1 MRRETTALAPC
12 WRAASARRRLVS
24 YPSLLIAASTQPRS
38 PAVRHLNRLRTAWTV
53 AFLATALP
61 AITTAQTSARD
72 ALRSAIDSIASAPI
86 KEGKV
91 AGMSV
96 VVVQGNDTIIMRGYG
111 LADLELDVPTPD
123 RASYEIGSV
132 TKQFTAAAILRL
144 VEQGRVRLDAAIT
157 DYLPEYPT
165 HGARITV
172 RHLLNHTSG
181 IHSYTSLPNF
191 MVLTRK
197 KMPRDS
203 IVAAF
208 KDLPLDF
215 QPGEAMSYSNSA
227 FFLLGVLIEKVSG
240 RSYASYI
247 HDSLF
252 ARAGMPD
259 SRYCSENAVVKR
271 RAHGYDTDSTGLV
284 LAAYLDQSWPFSAG
298 GLCSTVG
305 DLAAWTRA
313 LHHGGILGPAAYREL
328 ISADTLNDG
337 TRLRYAKGLAIAE
350 IHGHPA
356 IAHAGGIPGFLSE
369 LRYYPE
375 ADLTIAVLMNTIGP
389 KDPQE
394 VANAIADRLLPARP
408 AVAHRLDVKPESVVG
423 QYRGTGPDSQ
433 TVLTFARDLQGLTVQ
448 VDTGKTNSLTY
459 TGNLTFAQ
467 GQTLFRFLK
476 TGDGINAVRR
486 DEVYG
491 NTLFRRDGGTQRR

>member
-1 MRRETTALAPC
+1 MG
-12 WRAASARRRLVS
+12 
-24 YPSLLIAASTQPRS
+24 
-38 PAVRHLNRLRTAWTV
+38 HLNRLRTAWTV

-61 AITTAQTSARD
+61 AITTAQTSAFD

-123 RASYEIGSV
+123 RANYEIGSV
-132 TKQFTAAAILRL
+132 TKQFTAAAILQL

-181 IHSYTSLPNF
+181 VHSYTSLPGF
-191 MVLTRK
+191 MDLTRK

-203 IVAAF
+203 IVVAF

-215 QPGEAMSYSNSA
+215 EPGEAMSYSNSG

-252 ARAGMPD
+252 VRAGMPD
-259 SRYCSENAVVKR
+259 SHYCSENAVVKR

-305 DLAAWTRA
+305 DLVAWTRA

-328 ISADTLNDG
+328 ITADTLNDG

-350 IHGHPA
+350 IHGHLA
-356 IAHAGGIPGFLSE
+356 IAHGGGIPGFLSE

-375 ADLTIAVLMNTIGP
+375 ADLTIAVLMNTVGP
-389 KDPQE
+389 KGPQE

-408 AVAHRLDVKPESVVG
+408 VVAHRLDVKLESVVG

-433 TVLTFARDLQGLTVQ
+433 TVLTFARDSQGLTVQ

-467 GQTLFRFLK
+467 GQTLFYFLK
-476 TGDGINAVRR
+476 RGDGINAVRQ

-491 NTLFRRDGGTQRR
+491 NTLFRRVGGTQRR